1 MTVRV
6 RRLGEDDWAALREVR
21 LRALMDAPESFYT
34 TYQDSVALMEAD
46 WRTRLRATDKITLLA
61 EVDDQPAGM
70 VTGVP
75 ATEEERDPDAAL
87 MLAMWVS
94 PESRGRGVADA
105 LTAELLTWSREQ
117 SYKRLLLWV
126 YDAAPRAAA
135 FYRRA
140 GFTPTGRTETFG
152 HPNRLLT
159 LMSQTLG

>member
-1 MTVRV
+1 MPVTV

-21 LRALMDAPESFYT
+21 LRALLDAPESFYT
-34 TYQDSVALMEAD
+34 TYQDSVALLEAD
-46 WRTRLRATDKITLLA
+46 WRSRLRETGKVTLLA
-61 EVDDQPAGM
+61 EVDDHAAGM

-75 ATEEERDPDAAL
+75 AGEAERDPDAAM

-105 LTAELLTWSREQ
+105 LTTELLTWSREQ
-117 SYKRLLLWV
+117 SFKRLVLWV

-140 GFTPTGRTETFG
+140 GFLPTGRTETFND
-152 HPNRLLT
+152 PDRRLS
-159 LMSQTLG
+159 LMAQTL

>member
-1 MTVRV
+1 MSVTV

-21 LRALMDAPESFYT
+21 LRALIDAPESFYT

-46 WRTRLRATDKITLLA
+46 WRARLRATDKVTLLA
-61 EVDDQPAGM
+61 EVDDHAAGM
-70 VTGVP
+70 VTGVQ
-75 ATEEERDPDAAL
+75 AGDEERDPDAAL

-94 PESRGRGVADA
+94 PEYRGHGVADA
-105 LTAELLTWSREQ
+105 LTTELLTWSREQ

-140 GFTPTGRTETFG
+140 GFLPTGRTETFG
-152 HPNRLLT
+152 NPDRRLT
-159 LMSQTLG
+159 LMSQTL